1 MSKRGDGDR
10 GVYTVLSMDKL
21 DEIPL
26 IDLRTIMVLVVLG
39 LTLGGLVIWNLF
51 GALCEQLR

>member
-1 MSKRGDGDR
+1 MANRGDSDR

-26 IDLRTIMVLVVLG
+26 IDLRTSMVLVVLG
-39 LTLGGLVIWNLF
+39 LTLGGLVIWNLV
-51 GALCEQLR
+51 GAL

>member
-51 GALCEQLR
+51 GAL